1 MQIQETTREG
11 LKRELKVT
19 VPKTDMST
27 RLSERL
33 DELKGQVQLKGFRQG
48 KVPVA
53 HLRKVYG
60 KQAMAEIVNDLINTR
75 TGEILNERGE
85 RAAQKPEITMTEDE
99 TEAAAILSGDADFEF
114 TIAYEVLPEI
124 VAPELGDLK
133 LERPVVEVS
142 DAEVEEQV
150 EMLVEQSGLRPY
162 DEKKGKAADKD
173 RVTIDYV
180 GKVGGEAFE
189 GGTDTD
195 SMLVLGSNRFIPG
208 FEDQLVGVKAG
219 DETVVKVTFPE
230 QYPAEHLAGKEAEF
244 DVTVKKVEKPGKL
257 EINDEIAKQIGVE
270 TAEKLRELVRE
281 QIVKRYDSF
290 TQSKVKRQ
298 ILDKLDEMTK
308 MELPQNMVEQEFENI
323 WGEVNRELQSR
334 NKTFEDEDTT
344 EEKAREEYRTLAE
357 RRVRLGLLLAD
368 LGEKAGIQV
377 TDEEL
382 QQAIMDQVRQYPG
395 QEQQVYDYFR
405 QSPDAVGTL
414 RAPLYENKVID
425 HIISLAKVTD
435 KKVTKEQLT
444 GDEEELD
451 A

>member
-124 VAPELGDLK
+124 VAPELGELK